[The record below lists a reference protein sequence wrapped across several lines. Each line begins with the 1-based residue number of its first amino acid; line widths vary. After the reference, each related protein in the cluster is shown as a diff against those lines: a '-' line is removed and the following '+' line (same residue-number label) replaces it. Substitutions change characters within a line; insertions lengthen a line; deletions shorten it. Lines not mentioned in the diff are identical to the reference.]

1 MGPILRSSQVKLE
14 GRCELDRIGAGANGV
29 QEAQAPRTEEV
40 RIVERQDSYVVLE
53 VTCSCGNKLHVRCEH
68 G

>member
-1 MGPILRSSQVKLE
+1 MAHILRSSQVKLE
-14 GRCELDRIGAGANGV
+14 GRCELDRIVGGAGGV
-29 QEAQAPRTEEV
+29 QDAQVPGGEEV

-53 VTCSCGNKLHVRCEH
+53 VTCSCGNKLHIRCEH